1 MSAALHTRFTASLL
15 LALFLSFTAARGFFY
30 HTHIEG
36 RMLISHSHPFSDST
50 HHHSAAQLIS
60 IDTLCSAAMTDD
72 SAPESLA
79 DHYELSALLASA
91 VIPNAPVDGYSF
103 SRLGRAP
110 PCM

>member
-30 HTHIEG
+30 HTHVEG
-36 RMLISHSHPFSDST
+36 RTLISHSHPFSDST

-60 IDTLCSAAMTDD
+60 IDVLCSAAMTDD
-72 SAPESLA
+72 SAPEPLT
-79 DHYELSALLASA
+79 DHYELSALLADA
-91 VIPNAPVDGYSF
+91 ILPETPVAGYDTDL
-103 SRLGRAP
+103 RGRAP